1 MKIDDSVRLDRAVP
15 KATIPAAIEC
25 RSWRTAFRTLRNIWL
40 RKPLGGLRG
49 LDCGRLASRLAVIF
63 VA

>member
-1 MKIDDSVRLDRAVP
+1 MKIDDAIRLDRTLT

-25 RSWRTAFRTLRNIWL
+25 RSWRAAFITYRNACS
-40 RKPLGGLRG
+40 RRRLGGLR
-49 LDCGRLASRLAVIF
+49 DPDSGRLASLLAIIF